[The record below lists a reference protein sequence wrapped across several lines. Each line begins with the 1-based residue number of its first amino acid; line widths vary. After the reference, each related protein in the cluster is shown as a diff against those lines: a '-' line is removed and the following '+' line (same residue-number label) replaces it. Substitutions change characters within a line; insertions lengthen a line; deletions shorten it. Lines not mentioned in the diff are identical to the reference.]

1 MFILQIQ
8 RAKATKRI
16 GYLNPMPRSI
26 SSCKGENRLLS
37 IEIDYL
43 TLSYA
48 VGYLHYPIDF
58 Q

>member
-1 MFILQIQ
+1 MFILQIL

-16 GYLNPMPRSI
+16 GYLNDMPRSI
-26 SSCKGENRLLS
+26 SSCKGENRL